1 MSERP
6 ILFNAEMVRAI
17 LDGRKTQTRRPVD
30 VTHVQYLGGAPETS
44 DPADWGYWVDDEYG
58 RWAVLARG
66 VRERMHNGQ
75 VSIPCPLGQPGDR
88 LWVRETFV
96 SGVGLAEIG
105 DARTFHETCCAPA
118 GAPPAPRWLYRADGH
133 RIPSAV
139 HWRPSIHMPRW
150 ASRITLEIADVRV
163 QRVQEI
169 TAEEAVAEGVR
180 CHICDGRV
188 DGTSENDCACFH
200 TARNAVPSFEFL
212 WRSIYGADSWA
223 ANAWVWAV
231 TFRRLP

>member
-1 MSERP
+1 MAERP

-17 LDGRKTQTRRPVD
+17 LAGRKTQTRRPVAGSPVF
-30 VTHVQYLGGAPETS
+30 VTQFIGRDNKPTH
-44 DPADWGYWVDDEYG
+44 EYG
-58 RWAVLARG
+58 LHPESEYVISKNIR
-66 VRERMHNGQ
+66 
-75 VSIPCPLGQPGDR
+75 CPLGRPGDR
-88 LWVRETFV
+88 LWVRETWGLHAHSDFTYWNRD
-96 SGVGLAEIG
+96 SIVGLSEDDVRGSWAVAYQSDAESPY
-105 DARTFHETCCAPA
+105 D
-118 GAPPAPRWLYRADGH
+118 
-133 RIPSAV
+133 
-139 HWRPSIHMPRW
+139 HWRPSVHMPRW
-150 ASRITLEIADVRV
+150 ASRIALEVTDVRV

-212 WRSIYGADSWA
+212 WRSIYGAESWQQ
-223 ANAWVWAV
+223 NAWVWAV